1 MCTSFDVRVPR
12 QCREDGAEDVTE
24 KARLNFCDW
33 FVASE
38 SAFDDKS
45 KAEDD
50 QATSALEALF
60 DD

>member
-12 QCREDGAEDVTE
+12 QCREDDAEDVTE

-38 SAFDDKS
+38 SAFDGKS
-45 KAEDD
+45 KADED
-50 QATSALEALF
+50 QAISAAEALF